1 MNIASVHEE
10 NKPFKCNI
18 CDAGFYKRP
27 LWIDKLLRIQL
38 LSSFLER
45 IINEKDSVQY
55 IKQITVY
62 LNGLT
67 KDKLII
73 VNFLDFTTYKNTYVE
88 YYICTKC

>member
-1 MNIASVHEE
+1 MKKIS
-10 NKPFKCNI
+10 
-18 CDAGFYKRP
+18 
-27 LWIDKLLRIQL
+27 
-38 LSSFLER
+38 LSNATFVMLVFTKGLFELTNCYVFNYYRVFLER

-88 YYICTKC
+88 NYICTKC

>member
-1 MNIASVHEE
+1 MQHLWCWFLQKASLNFTNCYV
-10 NKPFKCNI
+10 
-18 CDAGFYKRP
+18 
-27 LWIDKLLRIQL
+27 

-88 YYICTKC
+88 NYICTKC